1 MIDHHSA
8 SVRTDRKR
16 PSVIALVQLPPPMHG
31 AAAMNLRVVES
42 KLLNEN
48 FDIETI
54 PIQLSTSQVNIGSLS
69 PGKLLRV
76 AALSIRFALAL
87 WRRRPDIV
95 YFTLPPTGGG
105 FYACL
110 PLVTLAKASGTR
122 IVYHFHGKGIEAHAQ
137 RSGIYRR
144 LMKWALKGSRIIL
157 LSPRLYD
164 EVAPFAPREAVHFI
178 PNGIPI
184 TAAPHREDSTDG
196 RPPQILYLSN
206 LALTKGPLVLLEA
219 LATLAARGA
228 NFRAV
233 IAGAETSDLSA
244 AELTE
249 EIRARDLER
258 HVHYAGPVYGADKE
272 RLLAQS
278 DIFAFPTYY
287 RNEAFP
293 VALLEAMS
301 SGLAIATTP
310 EGAIPDFIRDGENGI
325 LVPQQDPAALA
336 DALQRFIENTPLR
349 EVMGRNNRA
358 AMLRDFTLDR
368 FEGRMLEVLTETL
381 L

>member
-144 LMKWALKGSRIIL
+144 LMKWALKGSRVIL

-278 DIFAFPTYY
+278 DIFAFPTF
-287 RNEAFP
+287 NDAFP
-293 VALLEAMS
+293 LALLEAMS
-301 SGLAIATTP
+301 AGLAIVTTP

-325 LVPQQDPAALA
+325 LVPRQDSAALA
-336 DALQRFIENTPLR
+336 DALQRLLERPPSRAT
-349 EVMGRNNRA
+349 MGLINRDA
-358 AMLRDFTLDR
+358 VLRDFTFER
-368 FEGRMLEVLTETL
+368 FEERMCEVWLRMDGVE
-381 L
+381 

>member
-144 LMKWALKGSRIIL
+144 LMKWALKGSRVIL

-184 TAAPHREDSTDG
+184 TAAPHHEGSTDD

-206 LALTKGPLVLLEA
+206 LVLTKGPLVLLEA

-244 AELTE
+244 ARLAE
-249 EIRARDLER
+249 EIHIRGLER

-293 VALLEAMS
+293 ITLLEAMS
-301 SGLAIATTP
+301 TGLAIVTTP
-310 EGAIPDFIRDGENGI
+310 EGAIPDFIRDGVNGI

-336 DALQRFIENTPLR
+336 DALQRLLETPPSR
-349 EVMGRNNRA
+349 TAMGLINRDTV
-358 AMLRDFTLDR
+358 LRDFTLDR
-368 FEGRMLEVLTETL
+368 FEGRMREVLIETL